1 MAAQRLIGGD
11 TTIRV
16 LSAGNLVEELQFV
29 TSFNSSA
36 NFQIIEA
43 GKLGETTQRF
53 DMVFNGHSGDFEF
66 QVERASWERFI
77 DALERKAKREEIL
90 IVNVL
95 TTAIFPDGSTN
106 VGTFPDV
113 AFGPFT
119 QSIGSRTDFVKI
131 KTNFSASEK
140 VKLIDNLV

>member
-36 NFQIIEA
+36 NFQIIKA

-95 TTAIFPDGSTN
+95 TTAIFPDGSSS
-106 VGTFPDV
+106 VCTFSD
-113 AFGPFT
+113 ASFGPFT
-119 QSIGSRTDFVKI
+119 ETIGSRTDFVKI
-131 KTNFSASEK
+131 KTNFSSSEK

>member
-29 TSFNSSA
+29 TSFGSSA

-53 DMVFNGHSGDFEF
+53 DMVFNGYSGDFEF

-77 DALERKAKREEIL
+77 QALERKARRLEVL
-90 IVNVL
+90 VVNVL
-95 TTAIFPDGSTN
+95 TTALFPDGSTN

-119 QSIGSRTDFVKI
+119 EMVSSRADFVKY
-131 KTNFSASEK
+131 KTSFSSSEK
-140 VKLIDNLV
+140 VVLIDSLV